1 MAAAALTVA
10 INVSESQKA
19 EEMGLLHVCSSRLDS
34 LPPEN
39 VIRIEE
45 DGFCS
50 QDARDENNPYKIW
63 SPTVLNTVNLSVED
77 IKPAYARIIEFVNN
91 QPKVNTRTA

>member
-50 QDARDENNPYKIW
+50 
-63 SPTVLNTVNLSVED
+63 
-77 IKPAYARIIEFVNN
+77 
-91 QPKVNTRTA
+91 